1 MSSSDPGQWGTA
13 VAGSR
18 LHVWAM
24 DGSLVNRIMTDQAH
38 AEASGCDKGYPYQE
52 PVEAEVRTAQ
62 AKGTARWA
70 CPL

>member
-1 MSSSDPGQWGTA
+1 
-13 VAGSR
+13 
-18 LHVWAM
+18 M

-38 AEASGCDKGYPYQE
+38 VEASGCGKGYPYQE